1 MDTVT
6 IALSIVVGAFLGGSI
21 IYIITRKTNKEQ
33 KKQITSKIFKE
44 GLNKR
49 INISEMEK
57 ARRDLNSVILEKD
70 LISGALTRVYEAEVN
85 GKINRT
91 EREELSSRY
100 KKRLKEVEE
109 KLGDAEITIEVGELE
124 RLRDEL
130 MNLFERKM
138 HQIDNRL
145 HDASIKLDKLK
156 GYSEPI
162 KTIEEIEKKS
172 TPRSKIPKIDEV
184 EVDDKVKA
192 LREEV
197 LEALARLEQM
207 DIEN

>member
-1 MDTVT
+1 MDILT
-6 IALSIVVGAFLGGSI
+6 IALSASLGAALGALI
-21 IYIITRKTNKEQ
+21 IFFIIKRGKKDKNQQ
-33 KKQITSKIFKE
+33 KKSQIFKT
-44 GLNKR
+44 GLKKR
-49 INISEMEK
+49 INASEMEK
-57 ARRDLNSVILEKD
+57 ARKDLNSVILEKD
-70 LISGALTRVYEAEVN
+70 LISSALTRVYEAEVN
-85 GKINRT
+85 GNIDRS

-130 MNLFERKM
+130 MNLFETKIY
-138 HQIDNRL
+138 QIDNRL
-145 HDASIKLDKLK
+145 HDASIKLDKMK
-156 GYSEPI
+156 GYVTPI
-162 KTIEEIEKKS
+162 KTIEKIEKKS
-172 TPRSKIPKIDEV
+172 QSRSRTTNMEEI

-207 DIEN
+207 DIEK

>member
-1 MDTVT
+1 MDTLT

-21 IYIITRKTNKEQ
+21 IYVITRKTNKEQ

-91 EREELSSRY
+91 EREELSARY

-162 KTIEEIEKKS
+162 KTIEEIEKKA
-172 TPRSKIPKIDEV
+172 TIRSKIPKIDEV